1 MSATAESQVDWP
13 FGIAPKVAAKLRKE
27 FEHTPTIRQVWVY
40 GSRGRGDHRPTSDID
55 LMVDAP
61 EMSDQQFSSLRCR
74 VDDLELIYRVGLDWW
89 QRGGEAAFRENVER
103 DRRVFWKPATPTTG
117 P

>member
-1 MSATAESQVDWP
+1 MSTVVDSNTDSP
-13 FGIAPKVAAKLRKE
+13 FGIAPTVAAKLRRV
-27 FEHTPTIRQVWVY
+27 FESTPAIQQVWVY

-74 VDDLELIYRVGLDWW
+74 VDDLELIYRIGLDWW
-89 QRGGEAAFRENVER
+89 QRVGSAAFRENVER
-103 DRRVFWKPATPTTG
+103 DRRVFWEPATPTTTS
-117 P
+117 